1 MSENSPRLL
10 DLARPMLDLCSTY
23 GNESEK
29 ALDYYPPMYIGGS
42 RAPDMSSRFEGENC
56 STQKEVIR

>member
-1 MSENSPRLL
+1 MPINSPHLL

-29 ALDYYPPMYIGGS
+29 ALDHHPPMYIGGG
-42 RAPDMSSRFEGENC
+42 RATDMSSCFEGENC
-56 STQKEVIR
+56 STQKEAIR

>member
-1 MSENSPRLL
+1 MEQNDRFLL

-42 RAPDMSSRFEGENC
+42 RATDMSGCFEGENC
-56 STQKEVIR
+56 STQKEAIR